1 VVGGR
6 GGGGRVDE
14 GVGKRNS
21 FSLLKIPRKSLN
33 DTLSKDFRHIWNVTS
48 PRLLLP
54 HPLKWQARE

>member
-1 VVGGR
+1 VGGR

-33 DTLSKDFRHIWNVTS
+33 DTLSKIS
-48 PRLLLP
+48 GISGMLPPPRLLLP
-54 HPLKWQARE
+54 LP